1 MKGRVAPVCARLMRD
16 NPVLADRMW
25 SGGERGDGGLDRA
38 ARARAVR
45 LCRACPVR
53 VDCLVDAMPVARMRD
68 DTTIVGG
75 LTTPARARLQRLV
88 ADGLHAPASL
98 AGFRRAWCACGCSPI
113 PTRRTR
119 RAGRRRRGGAAPNAG
134 GAPPGRGPHPLG
146 VCPRPVSWCR
156 ASSTWDGEPAAAG
169 TGFGLSVFR

>member
-1 MKGRVAPVCARLMRD
+1 MRGGVVPVCTRLMRD
-16 NPVLADRMW
+16 DPVLADRMW
-25 SGGERGDGGLDRA
+25 SGGVRGDGGLDRA

-98 AGFRRAWCACGCSPI
+98 AGIPPRMVRMWLLAHPDAPDQACRQTQAQWSGAKRRWRATRARPA
-113 PTRRTR
+113 PTVGVPASRVMVQ
-119 RAGRRRRGGAAPNAG
+119 GELD
-134 GAPPGRGPHPLG
+134 LG
-146 VCPRPVSWCR
+146 W
-156 ASSTWDGEPAAAG
+156 
-169 TGFGLSVFR
+169 

>member
-1 MKGRVAPVCARLMRD
+1 MRGGVVPVCARLMRAD
-16 NPVLADRMW
+16 PVLADRMW
-25 SGGERGDGGLDRA
+25 SGGVRGNGGLDRA

-98 AGFRRAWCACGCSPI
+98 AGIPPRMVRMWLLAHPDAPDQACRQTQAQWSGAKRRWRAARARPA
-113 PTRRTR
+113 PTVGVPASRVMVQ
-119 RAGRRRRGGAAPNAG
+119 GELD
-134 GAPPGRGPHPLG
+134 LG
-146 VCPRPVSWCR
+146 W
-156 ASSTWDGEPAAAG
+156 
-169 TGFGLSVFR
+169 

>member
-1 MKGRVAPVCARLMRD
+1 MVPVCARVMRD
-16 NPVLADRMW
+16 DPVLADRMW
-25 SGGERGDGGLDRA
+25 SGGERGNGGLDRA

-45 LCRACPVR
+45 LCRACPLR

-98 AGFRRAWCACGCSPI
+98 AGVPSRMVRMWLLAHPDAPDRACRQTQAQWSGAKRRWRATRARPA
-113 PTRRTR
+113 PTGDVQESLVECRTMVQ
-119 RAGRRRRGGAAPNAG
+119 GELD
-134 GAPPGRGPHPLG
+134 LG
-146 VCPRPVSWCR
+146 W
-156 ASSTWDGEPAAAG
+156 
-169 TGFGLSVFR
+169 